1 MKIAEN
7 LFDPFVKTFLTNQD
21 KTEDVDKK
29 IWENEFSFWVLHV
42 KIRLRGSFHENLRE
56 KILTHFWRH
65 FWPIE
70 TKMKMKMKKIW
81 KNEFDFWIAH
91 VKSRLYGNF
100 YENRRKNFDPFF
112 KTFFFSRHFWL
123 TEAKMKTKMEKFG
136 KINSIFEFSIWKVGY
151 LELFLKICG
160 KKIWPIFRT
169 FLTNR
174 GKNEVEDKKMWENEF
189 EVFIKIWE
197 KRSFLKFLPEK
208 D

>member
-1 MKIAEN
+1 MSSVFEFSMSKLGYVAV
-7 LFDPFVKTFLTNQD
+7 FM
-21 KTEDVDKK
+21 K
-29 IWENEFSFWVLHV
+29 IWEKKFWLIFEDIFDQSRQKWRWRWKKFGKMSLIFELPMSNLGYMEIFT
-42 KIRLRGSFHENLRE
+42 KIGE
-56 KILTHFWRH
+56 KILTHFSRH
-65 FWPIE
+65 
-70 TKMKMKMKKIW
+70 
-81 KNEFDFWIAH
+81 
-91 VKSRLYGNF
+91 
-100 YENRRKNFDPFF
+100 
-112 KTFFFSRHFWL
+112 FFFSRHFWL

-151 LELFLKICG
+151 LKLFLKICG

-174 GKNEVEDKKMWENEF
+174 GKNEVEDKKMWENQF